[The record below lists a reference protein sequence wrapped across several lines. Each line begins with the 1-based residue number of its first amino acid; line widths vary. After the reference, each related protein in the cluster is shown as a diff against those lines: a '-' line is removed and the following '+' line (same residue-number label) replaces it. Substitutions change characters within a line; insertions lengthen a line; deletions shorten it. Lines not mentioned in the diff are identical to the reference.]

1 MLNFDLRR
9 ALKLYAVTDRAWLG
23 RQTLAEQVEAA
34 LIGGASTLQLREKHL
49 AHADFLAEAIAIK
62 QLCNR
67 YNVPLI
73 INDAPEVAIQ
83 SGAAGLHIGQGD
95 IPAEQARAAIGPDKI
110 LGVSAQTV
118 AQAIQAERAGADYLG
133 VGAVFATSTKDDA
146 DSVSIQT
153 LSEICRAVNI
163 PVIAIGGI
171 SMDNLPLLLDTGI
184 CGAAFVSAIFG
195 ADDITTA
202 CQKLDNLLKF

>member
-146 DSVSIQT
+146 ASVSIQT
-153 LSEICRAVNI
+153 LTEICRAVNI

-171 SMDNLPLLLDTGI
+171 SVDNLPLLLNTGI

>member
-95 IPAEQARAAIGPDKI
+95 IPAEQARAAIGLDKI